1 MSVYWATVEIL
12 KIRLVSACLSYRLF
26 EMFCENID
34 IVRSGPSMVVANSDI
49 LPECVFETNIYLG
62 GERKHILVR

>member
-1 MSVYWATVEIL
+1 
-12 KIRLVSACLSYRLF
+12 
-26 EMFCENID
+26 MFCENID

-62 GERKHILVR
+62 GERKHILVRYTSREGRIFSSLSN